1 MHCLSP
7 LSERT
12 ASPQPWQSES
22 HVPPSQAGQG
32 TLNCVQFRSV
42 ARTHLENVGFR
53 FHSLRQ
59 PRRRQLSL
67 LRCDDTKI
75 SAFCGTFLAKLCTA
89 EPANSVACI
98 LSPRFFSRPLDYVNL
113 VQIFYVI
120 EIARFIACS

>member
-12 ASPQPWQSES
+12 ASPQPCQSES

-59 PRRRQLSL
+59 RLTQTRSPTLFAARRSPTPRCNYRPEDVQ
-67 LRCDDTKI
+67 I
-75 SAFCGTFLAKLCTA
+75 
-89 EPANSVACI
+89 
-98 LSPRFFSRPLDYVNL
+98 PRFTNVDY
-113 VQIFYVI
+113 
-120 EIARFIACS
+120 